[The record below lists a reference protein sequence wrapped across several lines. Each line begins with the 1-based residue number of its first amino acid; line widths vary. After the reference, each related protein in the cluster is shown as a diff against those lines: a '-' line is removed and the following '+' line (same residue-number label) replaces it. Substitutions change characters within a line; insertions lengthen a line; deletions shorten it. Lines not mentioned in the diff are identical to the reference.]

1 MPLLIGMGLLMAG
14 AGFTATLLGVRAGLE
29 GFSPTVTGVVLS
41 AFYAGF
47 LAGSLI
53 TPQTIWR
60 VGHVRAFAGL
70 ASLASAA
77 VLVHTVRPDPLTWFV
92 LRGIAGVC
100 LAGLYVATETWLN
113 GAATNGTRGGL
124 LAGYTIII
132 IAAQGV
138 GQLLFPLADPEGY
151 AAFVLASVLVSLAV
165 VPVSLS
171 TVSPPP
177 VDNVQRLSFGEL
189 FATAPLSVVAVVA
202 AGFSGAA
209 FIGGGGAVYASAADL
224 TRWQTSALLFGGLL
238 GALVLQIP
246 FGRWSDGTDRRRVLI
261 AAAVMGTTGAVLAA
275 FTTGVSIPSVILLG
289 ALVGATS
296 FLLYTLG
303 SAHLNDHIGDHQV
316 VAGGAGMVLLYG
328 VGAVAGPVG
337 VSVGIGIGGPWV
349 MFALIAVSYGVVAVF
364 AAYRLA
370 VRPPVPEEDRA
381 TYATAPMGTTP
392 TVATLWDATPEALHP
407 EPIEEA
413 TVETE
418 TGDVTYL
425 AHGHGAP
432 VVVLGAAPDDGAW
445 ARLLPAL
452 SANGLQAVEVE
463 LRSTEPDADGQHDL
477 LAVLRDR
484 ALASATFVGLNGGA
498 VQVADFVAEHPERVD
513 AVVFAGPALP
523 MAAHQ
528 TGLDDR
534 ALLLLTEDD
543 AVPYWDEPELFA
555 DTVAD
560 FVRRIAR
567 SSSPSND
574 V

>member
-1 MPLLIGMGLLMAG
+1 MAG

-92 LRGIAGVC
+92 LRGVAGLC

-113 GAATNGTRGGL
+113 GAATNSTRGGL
-124 LAGYTIII
+124 LAGYTIVV
-132 IAAQGV
+132 IAAQGI
-138 GQLLFPLADPEGY
+138 GQLLFPLADPRGY

-177 VDNVQRLSFGEL
+177 VDNVQRMSFGEL

-202 AGFSGAA
+202 AGFSSAA
-209 FIGGGGAVYASAADL
+209 FIGGGGAVYAAEVDL

-238 GALVLQIP
+238 GALILQVP

-261 AAAVMGTTGAVLAA
+261 AAAVMGVTGAILAA
-275 FTTGVSIPSVILLG
+275 LATGVSIPAVVLLG

-303 SAHLNDHIGDHQV
+303 SAHLNDHIGEHQI
-316 VAGGAGMVLLYG
+316 VAGGAGMVLLFG
-328 VGAVAGPVG
+328 AGAVAGPVG
-337 VSVGIGIGGPWV
+337 VSVGIGLGGPRV
-349 MFALIAVSYGVVAVF
+349 MFVLIAVSYGVVAVF
-364 AAYRLA
+364 AAYRLT
-370 VRPPVPEEDRA
+370 VRPPVPEEARA
-381 TYATAPMGTTP
+381 TYAAAPMGTSP
-392 TVATLWDATPEALHP
+392 TVATLGDVNPEALHP
-407 EPIEEA
+407 EPIEET
-413 TVETE
+413 TVETD

-425 AHGHGAP
+425 AHGQGAP
-432 VVVLGAAPDDGAW
+432 VVLLGTAPYDGAW
-445 ARLLPAL
+445 ARLLFAL

-463 LRSTEPDADGQHDL
+463 LHSMAPDAEGEHAL

-484 ALASATFVGLNGGA
+484 ALASATFVGLNGGS
-498 VQVADFVAEHPERVD
+498 VQVAEFVAEHPERVE
-513 AVVFAGPALP
+513 AVVLAGPALP

-560 FVRRIAR
+560 FVRRTVR
-567 SSSPSND
+567 G
-574 V
+574 